1 MAKTFA
7 QYIKEA
13 AKKAAEGL
21 LDGRK
26 PGDVARAAIGDVV
39 ADALERTG
47 LSGETAR
54 QIGDGITDVLGD
66 PSATDKLVVGG
77 INAVIEAIPG
87 LSDAQREAV
96 KRKVGEILAGT
107 TTVGD
112 AISEATQKAIADA
125 LEEIGVSPEDA
136 EKIAGDVIGIVRDVF
151 VGGEADWDKLGEDIL
166 DAANDV
172 VFGENGLLAEWIDNS
187 DLPDEAKII
196 AKGVIAELHGDEGA
210 LLAAGREAIVDLLVE
225 AGLSREQAEQI
236 AGAAGTLAET
246 WLNGGDMESAVAALI
261 ADAQTIFCTEVGKM
275 IDRQLEKLVAKFP
288 ILEELFKK
296 LGVNGQKIVEFLM
309 KLRIEDV
316 KAAFQTIL
324 NMSWEDWSEVLGTLY
339 EALKNWAIDKICNYI
354 NGQIDKALERLLK
367 SAMASLS
374 KVKGLERYMALIQ
387 FGGTMV
393 TDLAGSEARGIINS
407 SGATLK
413 SLFELKGE
421 ESEQ

>member
-1 MAKTFA
+1 M
-7 QYIKEA
+7 
-13 AKKAAEGL
+13 
-21 LDGRK
+21 
-26 PGDVARAAIGDVV
+26 
-39 ADALERTG
+39 
-47 LSGETAR
+47 
-54 QIGDGITDVLGD
+54 
-66 PSATDKLVVGG
+66 
-77 INAVIEAIPG
+77 
-87 LSDAQREAV
+87 
-96 KRKVGEILAGT
+96 GEILAGT